1 MACTVECLYV
11 PHRRVRMSVSAG
23 HSWHALVL
31 AHVMATPA
39 ACEDPLN
46 RTVNRELLYT
56 SDDEPSHNEISIKH
70 LNILHAAIREGTSG
84 CWTAQDLQYLAQRRK
99 A

>member
-11 PHRRVRMSVSAG
+11 PHRRVRVSVSAG

-56 SDDEPSHNEISIKH
+56 SDDEYTPATTRSLSSISIYYMLLSVREH
-70 LNILHAAIREGTSG
+70 QAAGQLKTCS
-84 CWTAQDLQYLAQRRK
+84 T
-99 A
+99 